1 LIESP
6 KLTQPIITQV
16 KLVVP
21 ANLEDKWDDGL
32 NILREI
38 LKLRKIPFPKYKF

>member
-1 LIESP
+1 MLVSHSSR
-6 KLTQPIITQV
+6 KTQPIITKV

-21 ANLEDKWDDGL
+21 ANLEDKWDNGL

-38 LKLRKIPFPKYKF
+38 LKLRKIPFPS